1 MSKFC
6 GKCGSKLNE
15 NGLCPNCDSVKIAN
29 QKGSQINS
37 QVTNGTVNQEK
48 NGSQFNT
55 YTKEPTKKERKIKE
69 KAEKAA
75 AKVKSKATRKTNKI
89 IEKAN
94 QKAAQKSDKAAAR
107 IKSKAY
113 NKVNKIKNK
122 SEKKAEIKANKTAKK
137 AARPI
142 GKKIGIFLL
151 KLLAIILA
159 ITILFGTVS
168 GVLVYFDIADISV
181 VSDMMDAL
189 GIKNNASKSI
199 NISEYLDYSNNN
211 RDSEEERID
220 AKTYYNKYS
229 KIINEVSLDE
239 STNMVSEEEAYN
251 LFQSYGFAECIIVS
265 EYTETGEYSGPNE
278 IIPFSSN
285 KHPVYRSDYV
295 DEQGNIFEIY
305 LIDGLLMTNPVSF
318 NAKTEENIDVVVSSS
333 KTLMSYDSET
343 KTFYETMPKNSIIRV
358 QEASDS
364 YIETL
369 EKLAFA
375 EGSQ

>member
-1 MSKFC
+1 MSRFC
-6 GKCGSKLNE
+6 GKCGSKLSE
-15 NGLCPNCDSVKIAN
+15 NGLCPNCDSAKNAN
-29 QKGSQINS
+29 QEESQINS
-37 QVTNGTVNQEK
+37 QVNNGTVNQK
-48 NGSQFNT
+48 RNGSQNNIN
-55 YTKEPTKKERKIKE
+55 KPTKKEKKVKE

-94 QKAAQKSDKAAAR
+94 QKAAQKSDKVAAR
-107 IKSKAY
+107 IKSKAD

-122 SEKKAEIKANKTAKK
+122 SEKEAEIKANKTAKK
-137 AARPI
+137 ASRPI
-142 GKKIGIFLL
+142 GKKIGVFLL
-151 KLLAIILA
+151 KMLAVILA
-159 ITILFGTVS
+159 IVIIFSTIS
-168 GVLVYFDIADISV
+168 GMLVYFGIANV
-181 VSDMMDAL
+181 PGVSDLMDVM

-251 LFQSYGFAECIIVS
+251 LFQSYGFTECIIVS

-285 KHPVYRSDYV
+285 KHPVYRSDYI
-295 DEQGNIFEIY
+295 DEQGNVFEIY

-318 NAKTEENIDVVVSSS
+318 NAKTGDNIMVAVSSS
-333 KTLMSYDSET
+333 KTLKSYDSKT

-364 YIETL
+364 YVGTL
-369 EKLAFA
+369 EELVFS
-375 EGSQ
+375 EESQ

>member
-1 MSKFC
+1 MSRFC
-6 GKCGSKLNE
+6 GKCGSKLSE
-15 NGLCPNCDSVKIAN
+15 NGLCPNCDSAKNAN
-29 QKGSQINS
+29 QEESQINS
-37 QVTNGTVNQEK
+37 QVNNGTVNQK
-48 NGSQFNT
+48 RNGSQNNIN
-55 YTKEPTKKERKIKE
+55 KPTKKEKKVKE
-69 KAEKAA
+69 KAEKAT

-107 IKSKAY
+107 IKSKAD
-113 NKVNKIKNK
+113 NKVNKIKIK

-137 AARPI
+137 ASRPI
-142 GKKIGIFLL
+142 GKKIGVFLL
-151 KLLAIILA
+151 KMLAVILA
-159 ITILFGTVS
+159 IVIIFSTIS
-168 GVLVYFDIADISV
+168 GMLVYFGIANVPV
-181 VSDMMDAL
+181 VSDLMDVM

-251 LFQSYGFAECIIVS
+251 LFQSYGFTECIIVS

-285 KHPVYRSDYV
+285 KHPVYRSDYI

-318 NAKTEENIDVVVSSS
+318 NAKTGDNIMVAVSSS
-333 KTLMSYDSET
+333 KTLKSYDSKT

-358 QEASDS
+358 QETSDS
-364 YIETL
+364 YVGTL
-369 EKLAFA
+369 EELVFS
-375 EGSQ
+375 EESQ

>member
-1 MSKFC
+1 MSRFC
-6 GKCGSKLNE
+6 GKCGSKLSE
-15 NGLCPNCDSVKIAN
+15 NGLCPNCDSAKNAN
-29 QKGSQINS
+29 QEESQINS
-37 QVTNGTVNQEK
+37 QVNNGTVNQK
-48 NGSQFNT
+48 RNGSQNNIN
-55 YTKEPTKKERKIKE
+55 KPTKKEKKVKE

-94 QKAAQKSDKAAAR
+94 QKAAQKSDKVAAR
-107 IKSKAY
+107 IKSKAD

-122 SEKKAEIKANKTAKK
+122 SEKEAEIKANKTAKK
-137 AARPI
+137 ASRPI
-142 GKKIGIFLL
+142 GKKIGVFLL
-151 KLLAIILA
+151 KMLAVILA
-159 ITILFGTVS
+159 IVIIFSTIS
-168 GVLVYFDIADISV
+168 GMLVYFGIANV
-181 VSDMMDAL
+181 PGVSDLMDVL

-251 LFQSYGFAECIIVS
+251 LFQSYGFTECIIVS

-285 KHPVYRSDYV
+285 KHPVYRSDYI
-295 DEQGNIFEIY
+295 DEQGNVFEIY

-318 NAKTEENIDVVVSSS
+318 NAKTGDNIMVAVSSS
-333 KTLMSYDSET
+333 KTLKSYDSKT

-364 YIETL
+364 YVGTL
-369 EKLAFA
+369 EELVFS
-375 EGSQ
+375 EESQ